1 MGEFSV
7 ESKPPRLNSR
17 WLFSRLFRK
26 LLARLFR
33 KFLAR
38 GANGFVGG
46 VGWGELGWVVGVGR
60 GARGARGA
68 RGGIGWGVGF
78 VGVAMIIVS
87 PANVPISKSSP

>member
-1 MGEFSV
+1 MVS
-7 ESKPPRLNSR
+7 
-17 WLFSRLFRK
+17 W
-26 LLARLFR
+26 
-33 KFLAR
+33 
-38 GANGFVGG
+38 

-78 VGVAMIIVS
+78 VGVAMIMGS